1 MPEPVPAAPVMPEAV
16 PAAPVMPEAVPVAP
30 VEASAPVIYGGASP
44 VVNDINLNQDQPHQ
58 IYGGA
63 DPLENTQPIPAV
75 QTIQAVQPV
84 APVPN
89 PVMAAPDVAPAAPVQ
104 Q

>member
-1 MPEPVPAAPVMPEAV
+1 MTMLE
-16 PAAPVMPEAVPVAP
+16 
-30 VEASAPVIYGGASP
+30 
-44 VVNDINLNQDQPHQ
+44 INITQDTSNHQ